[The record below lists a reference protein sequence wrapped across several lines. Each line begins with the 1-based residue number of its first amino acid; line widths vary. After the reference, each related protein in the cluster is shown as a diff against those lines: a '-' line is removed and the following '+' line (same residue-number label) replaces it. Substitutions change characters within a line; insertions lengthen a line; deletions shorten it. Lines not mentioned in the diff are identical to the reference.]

1 MTCKGLN
8 SQALTPTMSPSFRS
22 LQPHRPPRK
31 LAKLMANGRAFVLA
45 GLSLWNTLH
54 ILCDQLL
61 LMIRSQLN
69 WQLRELLPA
78 TLTHIHTGLLGLAVG
93 RDTMVTSY
101 CFSSN
106 KKKAYSG
113 SVVYPTVCIKY
124 VPRKTYW
131 LNACIT
137 ISSQASISWEQLWL

>member
-78 TLTHIHTGLLGLAVG
+78 TLTHIHTGLGWRWGEILWLLLIVFLPI
-93 RDTMVTSY
+93 R
-101 CFSSN
+101 
-106 KKKAYSG
+106 K
-113 SVVYPTVCIKY
+113 PTVGLWC
-124 VPRKTYW
+124 T
-131 LNACIT
+131 
-137 ISSQASISWEQLWL
+137 QLCLY